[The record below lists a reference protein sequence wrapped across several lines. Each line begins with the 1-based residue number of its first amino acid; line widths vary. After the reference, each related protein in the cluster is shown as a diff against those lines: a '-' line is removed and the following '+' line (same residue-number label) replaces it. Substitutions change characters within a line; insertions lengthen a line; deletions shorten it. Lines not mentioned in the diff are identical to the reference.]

1 MSGAGGQVDR
11 LGSAVGGSWR
21 SGRNMTMKLGAASI
35 SSLSVKTNNKQGLGT
50 SDIHY

>member
-21 SGRNMTMKLGAASI
+21 SGRNMTMKLGAASM
-35 SSLSVKTNNKQGLGT
+35 SSLVLSVKTEALGA
-50 SDIHY
+50 SDIH

>member
-21 SGRNMTMKLGAASI
+21 SGRNMTMKLGAASM
-35 SSLSVKTNNKQGLGT
+35 SSLSVKTKQRLGT
-50 SDIHY
+50 SDIH